1 MGEMAQKSS
10 LLGRTSPSPRRRIAL
25 AIAGTFAVLA
35 VVNNVFFVGRPTTLL
50 QQAAPMYVMAPQ
62 MAQTA
67 QVQSVAGQPMYYMPV
82 QAVPQQGL
90 AVAPAA
96 VQQPVVY
103 YYVPAQPV
111 MSPMLAA
118 NATAGGNAA
127 AADADAF
134 VCTVANIEKKS
145 DDVQTE
151 WDKCKSNP

>member
-118 NATAGGNAA
+118 NATAGGNASA
-127 AADADAF
+127 AAAAGDAD
-134 VCTVANIEKKS
+134 
-145 DDVQTE
+145 
-151 WDKCKSNP
+151 